1 MLKGVKMCQSEGGRG
16 GGGGMGCVAG
26 QLQASIV
33 QMYFAIAFVYQTR
46 NMIKIVH
53 IRMYL
58 LVTPSAT
65 QPLWLN
71 LLRNRG

>member
-1 MLKGVKMCQSEGGRG
+1 MCQSQGGRG
-16 GGGGMGCVAG
+16 VVWGGVECVGGGCG
-26 QLQASIV
+26 QLQASTV

-53 IRMYL
+53 IRVHL

-65 QPLWLN
+65 QSTAATVVEFAS
-71 LLRNRG
+71 

>member
-1 MLKGVKMCQSEGGRG
+1 MVWGVWGVCG
-16 GGGGMGCVAG
+16 G
-26 QLQASIV
+26 QLQASTV

-53 IRMYL
+53 IRVYL
-58 LVTPSAT
+58 LVTSSAT